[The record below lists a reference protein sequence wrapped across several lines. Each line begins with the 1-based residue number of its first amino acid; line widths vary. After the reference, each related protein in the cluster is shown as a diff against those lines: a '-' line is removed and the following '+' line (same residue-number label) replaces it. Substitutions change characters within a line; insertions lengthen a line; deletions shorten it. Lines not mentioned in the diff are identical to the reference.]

1 MCCCVISVLLAVVYV
16 TRNKYLAQSNNC
28 YSMISV
34 CGGRRYAV
42 LNFRMCASDF
52 DWIKLK
58 FSKLSQC
65 QHSIAIVLQVA
76 LHKSGS
82 CIPEYKCNGMYRPA
96 CPNMLI
102 WLFALQVKDNK
113 LVRPKSAMLP
123 EKDYSLSELLNQVD
137 SGISRSFDRVKE
149 DSCHSKENTCKRL
162 SGISSADSAFSSQ
175 DSITLSFEK
184 ENTCGKS

>member
-1 MCCCVISVLLAVVYV
+1 MALDKRGSYILEY
-16 TRNKYLAQSNNC
+16 
-28 YSMISV
+28 
-34 CGGRRYAV
+34 RYN
-42 LNFRMCASDF
+42 L
-52 DWIKLK
+52 
-58 FSKLSQC
+58 
-65 QHSIAIVLQVA
+65 
-76 LHKSGS
+76 
-82 CIPEYKCNGMYRPA
+82 MYRPA
-96 CPNMLI
+96 WPNALM

-123 EKDYSLSELLNQVD
+123 EKDYSLSELLSQVD

-184 ENTCGKS
+184 ENTYGKSRLKTCHWNYYLCKSKDTSRRIPANE

>member
-1 MCCCVISVLLAVVYV
+1 MGYIKCRECCTPLRVNNFLFLCLFLLF
-16 TRNKYLAQSNNC
+16 T
-28 YSMISV
+28 
-34 CGGRRYAV
+34 
-42 LNFRMCASDF
+42 
-52 DWIKLK
+52 
-58 FSKLSQC
+58 
-65 QHSIAIVLQVA
+65 
-76 LHKSGS
+76 
-82 CIPEYKCNGMYRPA
+82 
-96 CPNMLI
+96 
-102 WLFALQVKDNK
+102 LQVKDNK

-123 EKDYSLSELLNQVD
+123 EKDYSLSELLSQVD